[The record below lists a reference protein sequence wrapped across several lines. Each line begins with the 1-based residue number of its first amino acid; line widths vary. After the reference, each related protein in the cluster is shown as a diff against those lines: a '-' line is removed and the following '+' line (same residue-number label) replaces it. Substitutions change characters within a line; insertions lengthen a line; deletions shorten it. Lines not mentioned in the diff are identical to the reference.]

1 MFSFQSGQKLFQ
13 FVELLLFVFFRSKR
27 LRYAGLQMGFQNVAF
42 HGADGRAGC
51 AQLDKNIWAV
61 AQFFNH
67 LLHALQL
74 SDDSVQARNLLF
86 VAGVPVFFVFHLG
99 LAGLAICR
107 SHTCGSRSLF
117 RFPCS
122 RSLCLRR
129 TDGFRHRCSCRR
141 RCSSGFCIWGCY
153 RPFQISL
160 LKLHTLTGYKG
171 NIYRQGV

>member
-74 SDDSVQARNLLF
+74 SDDSVQTRNLLF

-107 SHTCGSRSLF
+107 SHTCGSRSFFVFLAAAVF
-117 RFPCS
+117 AFAALMGFVTGAVVAAGAVRVFAFGVVTGHFKSPC
-122 RSLCLRR
+122 
-129 TDGFRHRCSCRR
+129 
-141 RCSSGFCIWGCY
+141 
-153 RPFQISL
+153 
-160 LKLHTLTGYKG
+160 
-171 NIYRQGV
+171 